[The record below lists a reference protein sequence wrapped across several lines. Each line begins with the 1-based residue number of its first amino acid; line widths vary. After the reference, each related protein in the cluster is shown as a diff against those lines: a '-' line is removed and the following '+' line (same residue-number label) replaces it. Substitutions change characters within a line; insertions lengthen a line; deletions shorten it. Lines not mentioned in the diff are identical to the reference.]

1 MTTEQQARLESLF
14 VENKKL
20 LHINKD
26 VSELVVRMAVED
38 ELNIQDAILMA
49 QMTLEQMAV
58 QWKANLPPDEDDE
71 PCDNPICSCNLDEN
85 VNKKTMN

>member
-1 MTTEQQARLESLF
+1 MTPEQQVRLESLLG
-14 VENKKL
+14 ENKKL

-49 QMTLEQMAV
+49 QMTLEQMAI
-58 QWKANLPPDEDDE
+58 QWRANLPPDEDE
-71 PCDNPICSCNLDEN
+71 PCDNPICPCNLDEH
-85 VNKKTMN
+85 VSKKAMN